1 MERVESSPIL
11 CPLVIILKTPLHHLH
26 VVLYNFLSFNR
37 IISLELSFIIYPD
50 DIFIALILGCVNHV
64 SFELESLFDTF
75 FVDHPV
81 LIGKF
86 VNFSRPIFPEYASLI
101 VTQETEK
108 NLCSSPVHDTP
119 VCYIAIQFI
128 S

>member
-50 DIFIALILGCVNHV
+50 NIFIALFLGSVNHI
-64 SFELESLFDTF
+64 SFELEPLFDTF

-81 LIGKF
+81 LISEF
-86 VNFSRPIFPEYASLI
+86 INLPRPIFPEYAGLI
-101 VTQETEK
+101 VTQEAEK
-108 NLCSSPVHDTP
+108 DLSSPPIHDTP

>member
-50 DIFIALILGCVNHV
+50 DIFIALILGSVNHV
-64 SFELESLFDTF
+64 SFELEPLFDTF
-75 FVDHPV
+75 FIDHPV
-81 LIGKF
+81 LICKF
-86 VNFSRPIFPEYASLI
+86 INLPRPIIPEYASLI
-101 VTQETEK
+101 VTQEGEK
-108 NLCSSPVHDTP
+108 NLSSSPIHDTP
-119 VCYIAIQFI
+119 VSYIAIQFI
-128 S
+128 